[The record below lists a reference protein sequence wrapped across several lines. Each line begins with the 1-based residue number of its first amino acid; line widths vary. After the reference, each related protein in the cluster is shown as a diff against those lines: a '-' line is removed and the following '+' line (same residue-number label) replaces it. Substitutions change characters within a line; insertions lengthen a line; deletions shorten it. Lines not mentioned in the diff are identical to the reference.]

1 MIHDVQAIAAEVIRK
16 TGKDKPADAALRE
29 VLKQI
34 KDLAP
39 FDATEIAK
47 TVFLYY
53 RWHVWLREERGV
65 EAKMRFAIR
74 LNQRFQANNVSVPL
88 AELRANA
95 VPAWT
100 VVARGAV
107 VSR

>member
-1 MIHDVQAIAAEVIRK
+1 MLRDMIHDVQAIAAEVIRK

-39 FDATEIAK
+39 FDATEITK

-65 EAKMRFAIR
+65 ENKMRFAIR
-74 LNQRFQANNVSVPL
+74 LNQRFQADNASESVL
-88 AELRANA
+88 QGLCLKILL
-95 VPAWT
+95 
-100 VVARGAV
+100 
-107 VSR
+107 S